1 MTGPNVAEDIKPVS
15 EFRARSA
22 ALIAQVQQS
31 RRPLILTQHGRGSV
45 VVLDVHEFE
54 AMREEI
60 ELLRDLGIAE
70 RQIDGGHGVSHDDAK
85 RRIFAAVDE

>member
-1 MTGPNVAEDIKPVS
+1 MRGPNVAEDIKPVS

-22 ALIAQVQQS
+22 AMIAQVQRS

-45 VVLDVHEFE
+45 VLLDVNVFE

-60 ELLRDLGIAE
+60 ELLRDLGVAE
-70 RQIDGGHGVSHDDAK
+70 RQIDGGQGISHADA
-85 RRIFAAVDE
+85 RGRILAAADE